1 MKFIEKLKLSHMMTL
16 KAIVCLVFGAPFVLL
31 PQALLELY
39 GVRLGDGG
47 AFVARLYGA
56 SLFGSLAISWS
67 ARTARGSEALRA
79 IVLGFFIYDAIGF
92 LVALAA
98 QFSGLMNGV
107 GWTAVAV
114 YLLLT
119 LGFGYFQ
126 FKPGAS

>member
-1 MKFIEKLKLSHMMTL
+1 MKLSNLKLSHMMTV
-16 KAIVCLVFGAPFVLL
+16 KAIVCLVFGPLFVLL

-39 GVRLGDGG
+39 GVRLGAGG
-47 AFVARLYGA
+47 VFVARLYGA

-79 IVLGFFIYDAIGF
+79 IVLGFFIYDAIAF
-92 LVALAA
+92 FVALAA
-98 QFSGLMNGV
+98 QFSGVMNAL
-107 GWTAVAV
+107 GWSAVAI

-126 FKPGAS
+126 FKPGAP